1 MQRRAL
7 LSATAAALF
16 TAGCGQRTANSTTR
30 NRNSSSATSVE
41 STSPSTTTTDSTS
54 TTTTVQRPQRLAVD
68 ETATVDGGSVRVTR
82 LAAQRS
88 VFALSVAHHTDVFVP
103 PDAQFVV
110 AAFQTTLPDGVDD
123 ARAFTVLELDGERY
137 PRADLA
143 FSPTGDG
150 FQLAYRLPLSLDVST
165 GRLVW
170 REMGDDIAYWT
181 LPDVDIE
188 RLNHPPE
195 FEVTGFEAPD
205 TVQVD
210 TEIVASVSVRNT
222 GTGAGTFRTELG
234 RTSFSDLGKLRVP
247 LGPGDHRTVQDG
259 LGRIFEAGKTET
271 IVLDWGAGRKER
283 TVEIVD

>member
-16 TAGCGQRTANSTTR
+16 TAGCSQRAADSTSRTST
-30 NRNSSSATSVE
+30 SSSATSMQPTTTPP
-41 STSPSTTTTDSTS
+41 STTDTTSTTTTD
-54 TTTTVQRPQRLAVD
+54 QRPQHLSVD
-68 ETATVDGGSVRVTR
+68 ETATVAGGSVRVTR
-82 LAAQRS
+82 LDAQRS

-137 PRADLA
+137 PRADLT
-143 FSPTGDG
+143 FSPSGDG
-150 FQLAYRLPLSLDVST
+150 FRLAYRVPLSVDAST

-170 REMGDDIAYWT
+170 RELGDDIASWT
-181 LPDVDIE
+181 LPDAAIE
-188 RLNHPPE
+188 RLTHPPE
-195 FEVTGFEAPD
+195 FEVTGFQVPD
-205 TVQVD
+205 TVQMD

-247 LGPGDHRTVQDG
+247 LGPGEHRTVQDG

-271 IVLDWGAGRKER
+271 VVLDWGAGRLER
-283 TVEIVD
+283 TVESVD